1 MNTCNAMVI
10 CLKLTL
16 AHESIWGPRIN
27 DIDSNI
33 SFWNARGVLET
44 PPRVCLAAAWR
55 CLFNFAKD
63 DIHWAVLTVSSTAP
77 ALRREP
83 KEEKGGEEAR
93 GERHKRLEANLLAL
107 LLPLPSLSYFKGEMP
122 RQALHTLYPPTV
134 NIGTVD
140 SSLRLIIPRPPTP
153 YRT

>member
-1 MNTCNAMVI
+1 MVI

-93 GERHKRLEANLLAL
+93 GERRQCVISGWKRTCS
-107 LLPLPSLSYFKGEMP
+107 PSFFLFPRYRILKERCPARLSIHYI
-122 RQALHTLYPPTV
+122 PPTV